1 MKQYW
6 PFSALISFSGVSSLQ
21 IYVLLS
27 TNFTVSHGSP
37 IILFMYGISFP
48 WGTKTITS
56 HLSRFQN
63 LCVIFSTIIQ
73 SLDSKVGIIL
83 TPTTVYG
90 VHIKSLINRII
101 QNTNTKNTIK
111 SNVSKENFRS
121 FSFDIL
127 RIYLV
132 YLKFYIYLEWNFFI
146 KTSNWRFF

>member
-1 MKQYW
+1 MK
-6 PFSALISFSGVSSLQ
+6 FVRMNRLILASLFF
-21 IYVLLS
+21 LLS
-27 TNFTVSHGSP
+27 FVCVNVNATT
-37 IILFMYGISFP
+37 YGDIE
-48 WGTKTITS
+48 T
-56 HLSRFQN
+56 
-63 LCVIFSTIIQ
+63 
-73 SLDSKVGIIL
+73 
-83 TPTTVYG
+83 
-90 VHIKSLINRII
+90 RII